1 MPLTEEETNKS
12 IIRRLMEHWNKKELE
27 AFFDGFASECVFR
40 VVQSFDAPLTRDELI
55 NLMSAA
61 SAAFPDMVITVE
73 DEIAEQD
80 RVMIRVLNRGTHTGD
95 QWEGIPATY
104 KQVAYR
110 EMVTFRVNT
119 EGKIVEWIY
128 HPDLFTLFQQLSS
141 KNESAS

>member
-1 MPLTEEETNKS
+1 
-12 IIRRLMEHWNKKELE
+12 MEQKDLE

-40 VVQSFDAPLTRDELI
+40 VVQSYDSPLTRDDFK
-55 NLMSAA
+55 NLMSTA
-61 SAAFPDMVITVE
+61 SAAFPDMIITVE
-73 DEIAEQD
+73 HEMAEGD
-80 RVMIRVLNRGTHTGD
+80 HVAIRVLNYGTHTGD

-110 EMVTFRVNT
+110 EMVTFRLNT

-128 HPDLFTLFQQLSS
+128 HPDLFTLFQQLSL